1 MPKRHRPKDRD
12 GSSAIFSSQ
21 HLPWLWE
28 KPTVNILR
36 PILSQQRPQS
46 SSYEGLHF
54 ACLLHRSRRSRG
66 LCGGAIRSCHA
77 RACGG
82 CVRLHAPPAM
92 VPVLGAW
99 SSPLAMAGAF
109 KIVPPRPGTI
119 TRRLQV
125 FPRSGDAFRYSAIES
140 GLRSSLPSI

>member
-1 MPKRHRPKDRD
+1 MVRLLYFPLKTFLGYGRNPLST
-12 GSSAIFSSQ
+12 SSD
-21 HLPWLWE
+21 
-28 KPTVNILR
+28 
-36 PILSQQRPQS
+36 
-46 SSYEGLHF
+46 
-54 ACLLHRSRRSRG
+54 
-66 LCGGAIRSCHA
+66 RSCHNSDL
-77 RACGG
+77 RAPLMRGFILRVSCIDLGGPEGCAAGQSGVVMHALQGGG

-99 SSPLAMAGAF
+99 SSPLAMAMAGAF

-125 FPRSGDAFRYSAIES
+125 FQRSGDAFRYSAIES